1 MMFWII
7 FLSSSFSKHWHD
19 NYLISLDSKIFY
31 LFCDIGYSRKW
42 CFESLPCNLQKY
54 FTFSTQHAVTC
65 CLWEWWHFY
74 SCSSLWGKSPLRNA
88 SNPAATLVSIIV
100 LTPLCPATSKQRV
113 CAPRVRTGQSVS
125 AAQVAEDGNM
135 ELFIKLFTNFSDSPK
150 PKKRNRHLCPPP
162 TPCNCER

>member
-19 NYLISLDSKIFY
+19 NCLISLDSKIFY

-74 SCSSLWGKSPLRNA
+74 SCSSLWGQSPLKNA
-88 SNPAATLVSIIV
+88 CKYHCANPFVSGD
-100 LTPLCPATSKQRV
+100 K
-113 CAPRVRTGQSVS
+113 
-125 AAQVAEDGNM
+125 QVATPFPAGHC
-135 ELFIKLFTNFSDSPK
+135 LHPKLESLMFFV
-150 PKKRNRHLCPPP
+150 LYI
-162 TPCNCER
+162 